1 MSPKTRPPTTALT
14 GADGDV
20 LLAQREAE
28 ADQRDDAHFAGVD
41 FHQAAGQNRAAL
53 ILRDGEQGA
62 ADHILERVLGE
73 LEALALDL
81 RQLRVFHRVKAVD
94 RGADA
99 RAADRR
105 LHPLADGDVA
115 RAARQLADDFAE
127 QLARQN
133 GAAFLAERRGQ
144 QGFNAQCQIGAGEA
158 EPFVAGLKQDALQ
171 NRLGGAHGQ
180 RAADDGEGGIQF
192 VGIADKTHFDNL
204 HGVVAVYTFS
214 SRSRR
219 AVDNRDKCQKA
230 IRGLPFLLWIT
241 LDKAQNNR
249 RVYPQRCVQLGP
261 VCPKGR

>member
-1 MSPKTRPPTTALT
+1 MALGEAQGDGFRRIRQNLRDVAQNAAADN
-14 GADGDV
+14 GADRGGRAGDV

-28 ADQRDDAHFAGVD
+28 AVQRDDAHFAGVN

-62 ADHILERVLGE
+62 ADHVLERVLGE

-81 RQLRVFHRVKAVD
+81 RQFRVFHRVKAVD
-94 RGADA
+94 RGAHA

-144 QGFNAQCQIGAGEA
+144 QGFDAQRQIGAGEA
-158 EPFVAGLKQDALQ
+158 KPFVAGLKQDAFQ

-192 VGIADKTHFDNL
+192 VGIADETHF
-204 HGVVAVYTFS
+204 
-214 SRSRR
+214 
-219 AVDNRDKCQKA
+219 
-230 IRGLPFLLWIT
+230 
-241 LDKAQNNR
+241 
-249 RVYPQRCVQLGP
+249 
-261 VCPKGR
+261 